1 MEHPRWGSIMCVESI
16 RPIKAGE
23 EIFTH
28 YGYRKGIAPDDFL
41 WYHEA
46 QEKLEEEERQQ
57 EERETSV
64 TEDKKRKNKK
74 KKSNKLSAMKK

>member
-23 EIFTH
+23 ELFTH
-28 YGYRKGIAPDDFL
+28 YGYGKGIAPDDFL

-57 EERETSV
+57 EERET
-64 TEDKKRKNKK
+64 EDKKRKKK
-74 KKSNKLSAMKK
+74 KKSRKLSAKKK